1 MKDGAAFQVWQ
12 ELVCCLNALAPNIVG
27 ETVPRDDVS
36 SAASAWLKCGKNE
49 SPTRKATRTWQGGI
63 VAFIREIE
71 LVANLLLLNA
81 HNSTP
86 CVH

>member
-1 MKDGAAFQVWQ
+1 MVKMWK
-12 ELVCCLNALAPNIVG
+12 ELVAHKKSDARLA
-27 ETVPRDDVS
+27 
-36 SAASAWLKCGKNE
+36 
-49 SPTRKATRTWQGGI
+49 GGI

-71 LVANLLLLNA
+71 LVANLFLLNA